1 MDISAFNKNT
11 AKSFNQ
17 QKSLIKR
24 VLSGQPTQC
33 PVCNLPLQL
42 LSNGNGFNVI
52 CDKSC
57 TDIELEANT
66 IR

>member
-1 MDISAFNKNT
+1 MDISAFNKNA

-24 VLSGQPTQC
+24 VLSGKPAQC
-33 PVCNLPLQL
+33 AVCNSSLQL
-42 LSNGNGFNVI
+42 LPTDDGFSVACN
-52 CDKSC
+52 KGC

-66 IR
+66 IK